1 MTEFLLGMLSNALG
15 ELVADLFGESLAERA
30 DRRALQRALEV
41 AVIRAERQFATEY
54 AAHDPELATA
64 LTSNTRFADLPSVR
78 AALRELLARPF
89 HDPGGAVGVLRGSFA
104 DVLPE
109 RVERA
114 RVDAAVK
121 AFLAALGRE
130 VLYIPQLRELY
141 ALSFGKLSAE
151 SGRATA
157 EHTAAM
163 AHSVA
168 AVAASIGALREDLR
182 LLAAPEL
189 RLLAAPR
196 PPAERPRPWHNLP
209 QRSYA
214 EFIGRHAERAQL
226 TRLLL
231 PHPRSRHF
239 VVTVDGIGGVGKSA
253 LALELAYGYREQH
266 AALPE
271 PERFAAIV
279 WVSAKRTLLTAGGIQ
294 QRRQSFNTLDDLFR
308 ELATVL
314 EQPALMQASPDERR
328 SLVEHAL
335 TAQRTLLIVDNLET
349 VDDEELLSFLRELPD
364 PTKAIITTRHRI
376 DIAYAIR
383 LTGMAHEDAQRLMQV
398 ESEAKGVRLAP
409 AELDELERRTGGV
422 PLAMQWSIGLMSL
435 GHSVEVVLRRLG
447 QGQSDIARFCFDE
460 SAARIR
466 GRDAHRLLLALA
478 LFERSVQR
486 DMLGEVAGLADD
498 PIGRDEGLAELLRL
512 SLVNQKGERFQLLP
526 LTHAFAR
533 GELEQHPEL
542 ARALRERW
550 LETLI
555 ALVQPYRVPHHLQ
568 PSPGILLREGQHLKH
583 LAHWAEQ
590 EQRLDVY
597 LAVLPGL
604 LVHYD
609 VTGNWSALLEI
620 CRQGLEYGDL
630 LGVNDSDRVLYS
642 VMAWVQ
648 SQQAAHDDAAQAVS
662 LALESS
668 RSRSDLAWEVEA
680 LGRFAQVVR
689 RAGDTV
695 RAAELCDEALALI
708 ERLPPEQQAFARGD
722 IEFERAKLARDG
734 GDYALART
742 LFLEAQRIFPIDSDA
757 ARFNPERAW
766 GIAGNVGFTLHQLGE
781 LDEAAELYRRSLEFF
796 RQSGGRGYTAT
807 LLTRFAALEQQR
819 GNHAAA
825 RTYAEEAL
833 ELSQRLKLVVE
844 QRQATSL
851 LTELD
856 AMHQPGVDDGP

>member
-41 AVIRAERQFATEY
+41 AVICAERQFATEY

-214 EFIGRHAERAQL
+214 EFIGRHAEREQL

-253 LALELAYGYREQH
+253 LALELAYGYREQY

-314 EQPALMQASPDERR
+314 EQPALMQASPNERR

-398 ESEAKGVRLAP
+398 ESEAKGVLLAP

-435 GHSVEVVLRRLG
+435 GHSVEAVLRRLG

-542 ARALRERW
+542 ARALREQW
-550 LETLI
+550 IETITRL
-555 ALVQPYRVPHHLQ
+555 AAAYNGLHWQWRDRT
-568 PSPGILLREGQHLKH
+568 LLRQEGKHIASVADWASRSERPDVLLKAAPGLCYYYDLTGQWFELLKLGQVGMEYAQIIGDDETAIFLSH
-583 LAHWAEQ
+583 YLSWILSHQ
-590 EQRLDVY
+590 EQHDRAEEYARESLQRARLRGDP
-597 LAVLPGL
+597 LWICA
-604 LVHYD
+604 
-609 VTGNWSALLEI
+609 AL
-620 CRQGLEYGDL
+620 QGLSQVLRRRGDL
-630 LGVNDSDRVLYS
+630 VG
-642 VMAWVQ
+642 A
-648 SQQAAHDDAAQAVS
+648 
-662 LALESS
+662 
-668 RSRSDLAWEVEA
+668 
-680 LGRFAQVVR
+680 
-689 RAGDTV
+689 
-695 RAAELCDEALALI
+695 RAACAEALAMLDYVNEERRIYVQADIDYERGKI
-708 ERLPPEQQAFARGD
+708 ERDADNNAAAWQHFVAAQSVFRHDIEDPVFNLEFAWGLLSNLGEIAFRKHDLETALRYYLQCLATYRKMGGKGD
-722 IEFERAKLARDG
+722 I
-734 GDYALART
+734 ALLVR
-742 LFLEAQRIFPIDSDA
+742 L
-757 ARFNPERAW
+757 
-766 GIAGNVGFTLHQLGE
+766 
-781 LDEAAELYRRSLEFF
+781 
-796 RQSGGRGYTAT
+796 
-807 LLTRFAALEQQR
+807 AALEQRR
-819 GNHAAA
+819 GNLKQAAEYA
-825 RTYAEEAL
+825 REAL
-833 ELSQRLKLVVE
+833 EWAEKLGMVRE
-844 QRQATSL
+844 QQKATSL